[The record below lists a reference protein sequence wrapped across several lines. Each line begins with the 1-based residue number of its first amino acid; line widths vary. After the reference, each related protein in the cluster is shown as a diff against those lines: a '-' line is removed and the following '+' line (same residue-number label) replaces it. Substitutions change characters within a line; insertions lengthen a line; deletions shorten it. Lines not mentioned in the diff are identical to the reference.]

1 MHLPS
6 LPHPNILIDRR
17 VTHDDA
23 SVSGIMAAVTHTCT
37 TKMDK
42 RYFVC

>member
-1 MHLPS
+1 MRLLS
-6 LPHPNILIDRR
+6 LPHPNILIDRE

-23 SVSGIMAAVTHTCT
+23 SVCRIIAAVTHTCS
-37 TKMDK
+37 TKTDK